1 MNLSSLILMRQEL
14 LLVGLI
20 LILLIFTIARI
31 NKSGK
36 AVYNLAVVLF
46 ALFTIVGFFPQ
57 ETGVLFGGMYQA
69 NETVQLMKNILN
81 VGVLILLLQSG
92 SWILSEENKNNS
104 SEFILILLS
113 TLLGMDYM
121 ISAGDFLM
129 LFLGLELA
137 TIPMAALAA
146 YEIKKV
152 RSVEAGTK
160 LILLGALSSAI
171 LLMGVSMLYGANGS
185 IYFNHLAETIANN
198 PLNILGMIFVFGG
211 LAFKVSLV
219 PFHLW
224 TADVYEGSPI
234 PVASYLSVISKGAS
248 AFVLVM
254 ILFKVFAVLQ
264 SSWTLATYIVAVVT
278 ITVGNFFALRQNNI
292 KRFLAF
298 SSIAQAGFI
307 LLGILGA
314 NQLGM
319 ATVIYF
325 VLVYIFS
332 NLGAFG
338 VAQAI
343 ERATGKEL
351 ISDYDGL
358 YRTNPKL
365 SLLMTLAV
373 FSLAGI
379 PPLAGFFGKFFLFMG
394 AASRG
399 FYWLVIIAVLNT
411 IISLYYYLMIVKAM
425 FINKSDNPIPH
436 FKSDGMLRLGLALA
450 ALGIMATGFAGSL
463 YDWIFSVSWG
473 LGM

>member
-1 MNLSSLILMRQEL
+1 MNFDTLMLMRQEL
-14 LLVGLI
+14 LLVGVI
-20 LILLIFTIARI
+20 MILLVATIARI
-31 NKSGK
+31 NKSAKGV
-36 AVYNLAVVLF
+36 VYLGIFLF
-46 ALFTIVGFFPQ
+46 GLLTVVGFLPQ
-57 ETGVLFGGMYQA
+57 EMGVLFGGMYQI
-69 NETVQLMKNILN
+69 NETTLLMKNILN
-81 VGVLILLLQSG
+81 VGVFILLLQST
-92 SWILSEENKNNS
+92 SWILSEENEGNS
-104 SEFILILLS
+104 NEFILILFSILV
-113 TLLGMDYM
+113 GMDYM

-137 TIPMAALAA
+137 TIPLAILAA

-152 RSVEAGTK
+152 KSVEAGTK

-171 LLMGVSMLYGANGS
+171 LLMGISLLYGANGS
-185 IYFNHLAETIANN
+185 IYFESMALTMSNTPINV
-198 PLNILGMIFVFGG
+198 LGMLFVFGG
-211 LAFKVSLV
+211 LAFKISLV

-234 PVASYLSVISKGAS
+234 PVTSFLSVISKGA
-248 AFVLVM
+248 AVFVLVM
-254 ILFKVFAVLQ
+254 LLFKVFAVLQ
-264 SSWTLATYIVAVVT
+264 ESWTLAVYIVAILT
-278 ITVGNFFALRQNNI
+278 MTTGNIFAIRQNNI

-307 LLGILGA
+307 LLGIIGA

-319 ATVIYF
+319 STVIYF
-325 VLVYIFS
+325 VMVYVFS

-351 ISDYDGL
+351 ISEYNGL

-379 PPLAGFFGKFFLFMG
+379 PPLAGYFGKFFLFMG
-394 AASRG
+394 AASQG

-411 IISLYYYLMIVKAM
+411 IISLYYYLLIVKAM
-425 FINKSDNPIPH
+425 FIKQNENPIPY
-436 FKSDGMLRLGLALA
+436 FKSDGFLRAGLVLA
-450 ALGIMATGFAGSL
+450 AAGIILIGFFGGI
-463 YDWIFSVSWG
+463 YDWVFALSWG
-473 LGM
+473 V